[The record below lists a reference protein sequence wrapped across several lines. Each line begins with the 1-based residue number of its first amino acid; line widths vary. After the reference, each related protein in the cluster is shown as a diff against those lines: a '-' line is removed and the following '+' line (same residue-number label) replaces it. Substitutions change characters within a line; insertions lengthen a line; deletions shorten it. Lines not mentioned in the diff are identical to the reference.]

1 METQVDEIAAGVYRL
16 STFTDAVAGGFT
28 FNQFLVAGEDALLF
42 HTGPRQMFPLVSAA
56 VAKVV
61 ALDRLRWVSFG
72 HWEADESGALNE
84 WLEAAPHAEVAV
96 GTLGTLI
103 SGTDQ
108 ASRPPRP
115 PLADGEVLDLGGKR
129 VRWVDT
135 PHVPH
140 GWDAGILFEE
150 TTATL
155 LCGDLFTHIG
165 AVGALT
171 ENDVVGPAGACE
183 DIFGATCLTAATA
196 PTIRRL
202 ATLAP
207 RTLGIMHGASFAG
220 DGAAALEA
228 LADDYDRRFRASLA
242 AAGTIPGDTAR

>member
-28 FNQFLVAGEDALLF
+28 YNQFLVTGEDALLF
-42 HTGPRQMFPLVSAA
+42 HTGPRRMFPLVSAA

-61 ALDRLRWVSFG
+61 PLDRLRWVSFG

-108 ASRPPRP
+108 TSRPPRP
-115 PLADGEVLDLGGKR
+115 PLADGELLDLGGKR
-129 VRWVDT
+129 MRWVDT

-140 GWDAGILFEE
+140 GWDAGVLFEE

-155 LCGDLFTHIG
+155 LCGDLFTHVG

-171 ENDVVGPAGACE
+171 ENDVVGPAGAAE

-242 AAGTIPGDTAR
+242 GAGVGTESP